1 MVLRNETNP
10 YSPMSESDH
19 IVYIVRVYGCGII
32 GITLFTFLWKIYS
45 CYNKSSRVTKERTT
59 WIPPIEYSPYVKK
72 RMNLTRYS
80 EKENAEKIL
89 KIEKRDEMIEENIQM
104 EEGEDSI
111 KSESSNT
118 IEAHIETIQI
128 YVDVQTDN
136 I

>member
-1 MVLRNETNP
+1 
-10 YSPMSESDH
+10 
-19 IVYIVRVYGCGII
+19 
-32 GITLFTFLWKIYS
+32 
-45 CYNKSSRVTKERTT
+45 
-59 WIPPIEYSPYVKK
+59 
-72 RMNLTRYS
+72 MNLTRYS

-89 KIEKRDEMIEENIQM
+89 KSELRHSAFYSYFSNWVEKRDEMIEENIQM